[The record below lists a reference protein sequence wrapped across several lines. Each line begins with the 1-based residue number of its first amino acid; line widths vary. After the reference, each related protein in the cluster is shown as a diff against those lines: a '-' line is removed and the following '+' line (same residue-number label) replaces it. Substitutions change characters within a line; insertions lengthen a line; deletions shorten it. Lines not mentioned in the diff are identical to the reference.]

1 MWINVLPPNR
11 PTDDMPFGLLSSIT
25 LVTFQAL
32 KFICLVVLFDRADSL
47 NKNQD
52 LEFER
57 NKERFEFL
65 KVRAELGSID
75 WFFIRVGR
83 EGEVSCINVCLA
95 FTVFLPFL
103 NPSGAL
109 RPFTTW
115 GLFHRAQESS
125 TRWIWSIWQ
134 EWSLIR
140 MDITTQTALWA
151 QIRTPPWLMVWV
163 SLVGV
168 SAFSGSYSYMLV
180 CGMDFDILWSHYI
193 PAAWIWVT
201 NKYRRG
207 IFVCFAYCYISSTLK
222 SVLCLLRSQYDI
234 WKNELE
240 QGVRDIWNKW
250 KPPGEFVKNGYSW
263 PSLSFSVWNRGDFDL
278 DVGRP
283 HSEKHLLKIL

>member
-1 MWINVLPPNR
+1 MWIHALPSNR

-47 NKNQD
+47 KKNQD

-83 EGEVSCINVCLA
+83 EGEVSCVNVCLA

-109 RPFTTW
+109 RPFATW

-151 QIRTPPWLMVWV
+151 QIHTPPWLMVWV

-168 SAFSGSYSYMLV
+168 SVFLGFYSVYA
-180 CGMDFDILWSHYI
+180 DLWHGLRYTLI
-193 PAAWIWVT
+193 PLHSSSMNLSDQQISERYFCLFFLLLYFQYPE
-201 NKYRRG
+201 KC
-207 IFVCFAYCYISSTLK
+207 FVPFT
-222 SVLCLLRSQYDI
+222 Q
-234 WKNELE
+234 
-240 QGVRDIWNKW
+240 
-250 KPPGEFVKNGYSW
+250 
-263 PSLSFSVWNRGDFDL
+263 SVWCLEEWIGTRG
-278 DVGRP
+278 
-283 HSEKHLLKIL
+283 